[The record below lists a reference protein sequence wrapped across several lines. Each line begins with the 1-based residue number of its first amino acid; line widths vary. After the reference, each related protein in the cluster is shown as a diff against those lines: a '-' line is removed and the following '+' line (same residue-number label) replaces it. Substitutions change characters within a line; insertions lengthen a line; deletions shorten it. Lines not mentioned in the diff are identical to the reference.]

1 MMGHDKR
8 SPTNS

>member
-1 MMGHDKR
+1 MGHDKR